1 MNCGNC
7 EVPRCV
13 LLFSVLPEIIIVKCK
28 VNLDFYFFVQI
39 CACVKNVPSE
49 RWCRAA
55 KLLRIIAEDF
65 NLNVMFIFLLFII
78 TY

>member
-13 LLFSVLPEIIIVKCK
+13 LLFSVLSEIIIVKCK
-28 VNLDFYFFVQI
+28 VNLEFFFCSSLCMREECSFGTLVSS
-39 CACVKNVPSE
+39 CE
-49 RWCRAA
+49 AA
-55 KLLRIIAEDF
+55 QNHNRRL

-78 TY
+78 TH